1 MATFPS
7 INDAKQLFVPMV
19 ELSLD
24 PFVRA
29 KLRRNGIRATADLL
43 AMSAGELILLRDI
56 GIKSLR
62 MVRRAL
68 ADRGLCLRH
77 DEHLRK
83 DLPPSRARKVA

>member
-1 MATFPS
+1 MTTIPS
-7 INDAKQLFVPMV
+7 INDAEQLFVPMV

-29 KLRRNGIRATADLL
+29 KLRRNGIRVTADLL
-43 AMSAGELILLRDI
+43 AKSAGELILLRDF

-68 ADRGLCLRH
+68 ADRGLYLRD
-77 DEHLRK
+77 DEHLRNN
-83 DLPPSRARKVA
+83 LPSSRARKVA